1 MDETMDDARPMRLGL
16 LVLSLVAVVAAAVA
30 AVAVDSPAAR
40 AQPAEMGAEVGIPAM
55 VELDV
60 LDSNCDNSGSTVEV
74 SGSMSVLGQSVRIV
88 LRNNAKGTHT
98 ATIVDEL
105 KVEVA
110 PMEDSIE
117 FPKQPVRGGVG
128 GNPWISVQFESGG
141 TALTAP
147 IIVGRCVQGASM
159 HVRHDLTL
167 PTDMAMLL
175 TSLDCSNKGSS
186 LSLDT
191 SSASAGL
198 DAVLLF
204 DNNINKVVHR
214 QKADA
219 EATVTLAGGHTV
231 RKGGRFDGAGGNPI
245 VSAQFVDSE
254 GAALGSETSLG
265 RCNRLG
271 A

>member
-30 AVAVDSPAAR
+30 AVAVDSPSAR
-40 AQPAEMGAEVGIPAM
+40 AQPAEMGAEVGIPAR

-117 FPKQPVRGGVG
+117 FPKQPVRWRRWKPLDLCAVRVGWNGPDSTDHRRTMRAGGIDARQARSDAADRHG
-128 GNPWISVQFESGG
+128 H
-141 TALTAP
+141 AP
-147 IIVGRCVQGASM
+147 DV
-159 HVRHDLTL
+159 
-167 PTDMAMLL
+167 
-175 TSLDCSNKGSS
+175 
-186 LSLDT
+186 
-191 SSASAGL
+191 AGL
-198 DAVLLF
+198 LEQGLVAV
-204 DNNINKVVHR
+204 
-214 QKADA
+214 A
-219 EATVTLAGGHTV
+219 
-231 RKGGRFDGAGGNPI
+231 
-245 VSAQFVDSE
+245 
-254 GAALGSETSLG
+254 
-265 RCNRLG
+265 
-271 A
+271 